1 MIQYL
6 QNNQAVVLQALLQHV
21 ILALVPLAIGVLAAL
36 PLGYLAVRFNRLCQ
50 PVSNLT
56 GIVYAIPSLALF
68 VVLPGI
74 IGTKILDPINIVV
87 ALAIYTAALMVRVV
101 ADGLRSVDP
110 TVTQAATAMGYRR
123 LKRLFS
129 VELPMSLPVTLAG
142 LRVATVSNISI
153 VSVGA
158 LIGVGGLGGLFTRGL
173 QLHYL
178 EPVIVGIVLS
188 IALAAVCDLAI
199 VALQRQLT
207 PWTRLGGKTR

>member
-1 MIQYL
+1 
-6 QNNQAVVLQALLQHV
+6 
-21 ILALVPLAIGVLAAL
+21 
-36 PLGYLAVRFNRLCQ
+36 
-50 PVSNLT
+50 
-56 GIVYAIPSLALF
+56 
-68 VVLPGI
+68 
-74 IGTKILDPINIVV
+74 
-87 ALAIYTAALMVRVV
+87 
-101 ADGLRSVDP
+101 
-110 TVTQAATAMGYRR
+110 
-123 LKRLFS
+123 
-129 VELPMSLPVTLAG
+129 MSLPVTLAG

>member
-21 ILALVPLAIGVLAAL
+21 ILSLVPLIIGVAAAL
-36 PLGYLAVRFNRLCQ
+36 PLGYLAVRFNWLYR
-50 PVSNLT
+50 PMSNLT
-56 GIVYAIPSLALF
+56 GVVYAIPSLALF

-87 ALAIYTAALMVRVV
+87 ALAIYTVALMARVV
-101 ADGLRSVDP
+101 ADGLRSVDQ
-110 TVTQAATAMGYRR
+110 TVAQAATAMGYKR

-142 LRVATVSNISI
+142 LRVATVANISI

-188 IALAAVCDLAI
+188 IALAAVCDLTI
-199 VALQRQLT
+199 VALQRRLT
-207 PWTRLGGKTR
+207 PWTRLGGKTK